1 MLRVCRY
8 RIAFHPNDPALTDE
22 GEFDVTPATGRDV
35 VLVLADAYCPV
46 ARYNRDLIDTDRAR
60 FDRCLP

>member
-1 MLRVCRY
+1 MQRVCRY

-35 VLVLADAYCPV
+35 VLVFADA
-46 ARYNRDLIDTDRAR
+46 
-60 FDRCLP
+60 